1 MPEEDLTPPGTRGP
15 RHGRHPGDRP
25 RARHRS
31 STAAERARSALRRLA
46 RARARQR
53 RRWAVAVV
61 TAPACLAALL
71 AYVNWG
77 STPAPEEPPVA
88 GSVPAGVGRPS
99 APPGAQPS
107 AGPASPGLRPRQRPP
122 SPSPTPTTSPP
133 APPPVLTLTR
143 NDVPAEVDLTAV
155 GTRDWV
161 HWGLLGDGSTVR
173 KRDGSGEIRDDGGS
187 GRRGSWDG
195 NQETF
200 RWRDGAPVEST
211 DGTPHGVFTCGAGRG
226 FALAAAG
233 SGQPRTLH
241 VYAGTWMARG
251 RLDARLSSGGPTRT
265 LRMEDPHTSRSA
277 EFVVRFQAPEGA
289 RLVVTWTAEHAFTDD
304 CAGVSLQAAALR

>member
-1 MPEEDLTPPGTRGP
+1 MPEEDVTPPGTQGP
-15 RHGRHPGDRP
+15 RRGRHPG
-25 RARHRS
+25 ARHRS
-31 STAAERARSALRRLA
+31 SSGADRARCALRRLS
-46 RARARQR
+46 RPGRR

-71 AYVNWG
+71 AYLNWG
-77 STPAPEEPPVA
+77 SGPAPEEPPVA

-99 APPGAQPS
+99 GPPGTQPA

-122 SPSPTPTTSPP
+122 SPSPTATPAPPTPTP

-155 GTRDWV
+155 GTRDWI
-161 HWGLLGDGSTVR
+161 HWGLRGDDSTVR
-173 KRDGSGEIRDDGGS
+173 KRGGSGEIRDDGGS

-200 RWRDGAPVEST
+200 RWRGGTPVEST
-211 DGTPHGVFTCGAGRG
+211 DGTPHGVYTCGVGRG
-226 FALAAAG
+226 FTLAVAG
-233 SGQPRTLH
+233 SGQPRTVH

-251 RLDARLSSGGPTRT
+251 RFDARLSTGGPTRT

-289 RLVVTWTAEHAFTDD
+289 QLVLTWTAEHAFTDD
-304 CAGVSLQAAALR
+304 CAGVNLQAAALR